1 MPTPTAVAQR
11 LYDAMA
17 HADGPALFGLL
28 TEDFVG
34 TVSTGMPHGVGG
46 EHHGA
51 VDMITGVWARIASI
65 YDVHVDP
72 LDYLQVD
79 DDRVVVLGRYWGA
92 ARDGGSAATG
102 EEPESVVEA
111 ARDLRNRK
119 DPDPRCRELE
129 RQRDTVQAAADPNNV
144 VGVFLAEGE
153 GWLTGV
159 ATVDEQADRLVV
171 SKFIQRRHGVAG
183 GNAK

>member
-1 MPTPTAVAQR
+1 MPTPTAVARR
-11 LYDAMA
+11 LYGAMA
-17 HADGPALFGLL
+17 HADGAALFGLL

-65 YDVHVDP
+65 YDMHVVP

-92 ARDGGSAATG
+92 ARDGGSAVDAAFAHVITTRG
-102 EEPESVVEA
+102 DMIAALQQITDTARWGIEPT
-111 ARDLRNRK
+111 
-119 DPDPRCRELE
+119 P
-129 RQRDTVQAAADPNNV
+129 
-144 VGVFLAEGE
+144 
-153 GWLTGV
+153 
-159 ATVDEQADRLVV
+159 
-171 SKFIQRRHGVAG
+171 
-183 GNAK
+183 